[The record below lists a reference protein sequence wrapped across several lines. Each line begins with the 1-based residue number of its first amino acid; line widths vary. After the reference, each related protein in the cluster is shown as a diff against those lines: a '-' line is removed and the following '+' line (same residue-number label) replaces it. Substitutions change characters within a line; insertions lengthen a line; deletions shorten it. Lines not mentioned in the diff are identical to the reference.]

1 MERYLTSLIKNTII
15 EEMGLDF
22 EILESLPIYL
32 EIPREN
38 SYGDLSCNIAMKL
51 AGRIQRSPLE
61 IASLIV
67 NKIKKEIGNS
77 SIKNKIENIEIKEP
91 GFINFFFK
99 RGFLY
104 GVLKKIRKERNN
116 FGSSNIGKGRKV
128 QIEFVSA
135 NPTGPLNVAHG
146 RQAAV
151 GDTLANILEFLR
163 FKVTREYY
171 LNDEGNQIDILGK
184 SIRARCLELQ
194 GKPSEFPEGGY
205 QGKYIYIIAKEIIDS
220 LESGEFEDLDISFF
234 SQYGMKWILKVIR
247 RDLKDFGVKFDNW
260 SSQAKLRKSSKIK
273 KTLKLLKARGFIYE
287 RDGALWLRSTDFG
300 DDKDRV
306 VIKSDGSFTYIAPDI
321 AYHKDKFERGFKW
334 IIDLWGPDH
343 HGYIPRL
350 KAAIRALGYKEE
362 STSIK
367 IVQLA
372 TLFKDRRIIPMSTRQ
387 GEYVTLRQV
396 LDEVGKDAAR
406 FFFLMRK
413 MDSHLDFDL
422 ALAKEESVE
431 NPVYYIQ
438 YAHARICN
446 IFNKFAGL
454 AAYQTARTNL
464 TLLKEPEEIEILRI
478 LRQFPDVVKTSG
490 ESLEPYRLIPYLLNL
505 TTSLHK
511 FYDTHRV
518 ISNDKALTQA
528 RLILIDCVRTVL
540 ANGLRLSGVSAPKKM

>member
-1 MERYLTSLIKNTII
+1 
-15 EEMGLDF
+15 
-22 EILESLPIYL
+22 
-32 EIPREN
+32 
-38 SYGDLSCNIAMKL
+38 
-51 AGRIQRSPLE
+51 
-61 IASLIV
+61 
-67 NKIKKEIGNS
+67 
-77 SIKNKIENIEIKEP
+77 
-91 GFINFFFK
+91 
-99 RGFLY
+99 
-104 GVLKKIRKERNN
+104 
-116 FGSSNIGKGRKV
+116 
-128 QIEFVSA
+128 
-135 NPTGPLNVAHG
+135 
-146 RQAAV
+146 
-151 GDTLANILEFLR
+151 
-163 FKVTREYY
+163 
-171 LNDEGNQIDILGK
+171 
-184 SIRARCLELQ
+184 
-194 GKPSEFPEGGY
+194 
-205 QGKYIYIIAKEIIDS
+205 
-220 LESGEFEDLDISFF
+220 
-234 SQYGMKWILKVIR
+234 MKWILKVIR

-260 SSQAKLRKSSKIK
+260 SSQSKLRKSSKIK

-350 KAAIRALGYKEE
+350 KAAIRALGYKED

-438 YAHARICN
+438 YAHARIYS

-454 AAYQTARTNL
+454 PAYQTARTNL

-518 ISNDKALTQA
+518 ISNNKALTQA

-540 ANGLRLSGVSAPKKM
+540 ANGLRLSGVSAPKRM